1 MKKFILRKKLKI
13 FAEPLLF
20 DISKY
25 FVRIFKLIFTKRTIL
40 FVTNQKIRSVNFGA
54 FSQAFFYI
62 IIAWVINLFIQS
74 LNYDKIINSKS
85 EEINKLKVANSFFSD
100 EFIIVNEKLKKVNQY
115 FTTITGPMQNV
126 NMHEE
131 KFIKPKDLDE
141 ENLTKKD
148 KQTLNEIK
156 SSHQQLNS
164 FVSTSSYRIKKI
176 ENAILKTG
184 LNIKRPEIDIE
195 KIKNQKIKEYSL
207 NEKSNIEN
215 LPKGGPDDNFDDQL
229 EKALSEKQVS
239 DPEFIERQIEQA
251 KFNSEIEYLMVLE
264 RLTKALP
271 LGRPMKNYY
280 ISSGFGTRVDPINNR
295 HTPHRG
301 LDFVGV
307 DREKIISPSPGKV
320 ILARWFSDYGNAIVI
335 DHGFGVTTRYGHL
348 SKIKVSEG
356 EKVKT
361 GKVIG
366 IQGTTGRSTGA
377 HLHYEVRYKNVPLNP
392 RKFLEAGDTL
402 FNNENE
408 IKYVDI

>member
-176 ENAILKTG
+176 E
-184 LNIKRPEIDIE
+184 
-195 KIKNQKIKEYSL
+195 
-207 NEKSNIEN
+207 
-215 LPKGGPDDNFDDQL
+215 
-229 EKALSEKQVS
+229 
-239 DPEFIERQIEQA
+239 
-251 KFNSEIEYLMVLE
+251 M
-264 RLTKALP
+264 
-271 LGRPMKNYY
+271 
-280 ISSGFGTRVDPINNR
+280 
-295 HTPHRG
+295 
-301 LDFVGV
+301 
-307 DREKIISPSPGKV
+307 
-320 ILARWFSDYGNAIVI
+320 
-335 DHGFGVTTRYGHL
+335 RY
-348 SKIKVSEG
+348 
-356 EKVKT
+356 
-361 GKVIG
+361 
-366 IQGTTGRSTGA
+366 
-377 HLHYEVRYKNVPLNP
+377 
-392 RKFLEAGDTL
+392 
-402 FNNENE
+402 
-408 IKYVDI
+408 